1 MSSVFLDLPR
11 STWIASNDLAFA
23 IRDNYPV
30 TEGHTLVITSRLVE
44 TWFEATADEQR
55 AVLALVAEV
64 KASLDRDLHP
74 DGYNVGFNAGEAA
87 GQTVPH
93 LHMHVIPRY
102 DGDTDDPRGGVR
114 HVLPSRGNYKRVAA
128 DWKKP
133 PGPARTRPRRP
144 VSLTTG
150 SPGPQ
155 LDDFLGALFQRAER
169 ATIVSAFV
177 QSSGLDILEP
187 RFEQFLRD
195 GGVLRLVTG
204 DYLHITQ
211 ADALQRL
218 LDLQARTLAYAA
230 VDEPDETPLAGSFS
244 VCVVE
249 AERLKRSFHP
259 KAWLFAWGNEPEEGV
274 AYVGSSNLSRS
285 ALRHGV
291 EWNLRVERNLD
302 PTAWD
307 GVAEAAD
314 ALFDSSRPLDAAW
327 LADYRVRA
335 KRAERP
341 LPLGDIEDDA
351 GPAPEPRDVQVEALS
366 ALRTSRAAG
375 EQRALVVLAT
385 GLGKTFLAAFDVQQF
400 AEAHGRTPR
409 VLLLAHRR
417 ELLTQAARTFRQVLP
432 DSTFSWCV
440 GSASDLGGDVVF
452 ASVQKLSRPRTLDGI
467 VPDHFEYVIVDEVH
481 HAAAASYR
489 RILDALQP
497 TFLLGLTATPDR
509 ADEADVLGLF
519 DDHLPYRADLA
530 EGVSRGLLVPFAYQG
545 LRDTVDYAPIPW
557 RSGRFDPAA
566 LSEAVQTQKR
576 METLWEAWQQLPG
589 SRTLVFCASIS
600 HADFVR
606 GWLKDRGVR
615 IEAVHSGRDSF
626 DRTDGLR
633 LLEAGEFDAL
643 CTVDLF
649 NEGIDCKPID
659 RVVMLRPTESPVVF
673 LQQLGRGLRIA
684 EGKDVLQV
692 VDFVGNHKVFL
703 NRLRTLLSLG
713 GERGDLRAWLE
724 GKASANLPDGCS
736 IEVELEAKDLLKK
749 LLPASS
755 KNELVRVYCE
765 LRESR
770 EQRPTA
776 GELQRMGLTPA
787 SVRNAHNS
795 WFGFVMYQ
803 GDLSA
808 RESVAFDRGERWLA
822 HLERTPMTKCFKM
835 VVLEVLVAAG
845 RLRAGMALDELARR
859 SHSYLRRSPE
869 LLADLDGVKALDD
882 PRDPSP
888 DVWLRYWKTN
898 PIAAWTR
905 ADKGGRA
912 WFAVEDERL
921 VPRLPFS
928 AEGTAADALVAMT
941 AELVDWQLARYR
953 KRRRNASQVE
963 ESGGVS
969 SFRIKVLTNGRDP
982 ILHFGSRKDRDL
994 LPRGETD
1001 VRLRDGSVWQ
1011 FKFVKIACNVARPV
1025 GLQRNQLGDLLRRW
1039 FGPEAGRAGTDF
1051 HVEFRRSPD
1060 GWWAEPVGSNVIALP
1075 TRGRVVAYPSLRAA
1089 AGVVLDDGDLQGD
1102 GVEADEVRLPIGRAD
1117 PNVFAVRATGDSMD
1131 GGKTPIRDGDW
1142 VLMKWARGKGL
1153 GAVRGRVALV
1163 GVGDSTEDRQFLL
1176 KRVVETERGQ
1186 ALRSENRDYAELPT
1200 TPQTQVVALQQG
1212 VVRPEDL
1219 APAEGAVI
1227 ADGDLPGAFG
1237 LGERPAA
1244 PWSRVDGHLFV
1255 FVSEPGVLAAPDRMR
1270 FEAAGHRPGETA
1282 FVITRRDDGSW
1293 RYAGVARWLID
1304 EGLWA
1309 LPTVDFATWRAL
1321 GKGRLASRRLA
1332 PEWEERARGLA
1343 RALADRAGEW
1353 VDGRGKRCRIVGA
1366 SARGGLRIDGGSDG
1380 FAERTV
1386 SVVDLAWVLM
1396 AQAEGGRTGGV
1407 LDETAV
1413 NRLRYLDGTPKGS
1426 TRWIDTGWALVLMAG
1441 SG

>member
-1 MSSVFLDLPR
+1 MSVFLDLPP
-11 STWIASNDLAFA
+11 STWVASNDLAFA

-30 TEGHTLVITSRLVE
+30 TEGHTLVITRRLVA
-44 TWFEATADEQR
+44 TWFDATPDEQR
-55 AVLALVAEV
+55 AVLALMDEV
-64 KASLDRDLHP
+64 KSGLDRTLKP

-93 LHMHVIPRY
+93 LHVHVIPRY
-102 DGDTDDPRGGVR
+102 AGDMDDPRGGVR
-114 HVLPSRGNYKRVAA
+114 HVLPARGNYKRIAA
-128 DWKKP
+128 DWRNP
-133 PGPARTRPRRP
+133 PGPSSRSHRVEP
-144 VSLTTG
+144 LTTG
-150 SPGPQ
+150 APGPR
-155 LDDFLGALFQRAER
+155 LGDYLGALFRSADE
-169 ATIVSAFV
+169 ATVVSAFV
-177 QSSGLDILEP
+177 QNSGLDVLEP
-187 RFEQFLRD
+187 TFEQFLRH
-195 GGVLRLVTG
+195 GGRLRLITG

-218 LDLQARTLAYAA
+218 LDLQSRTSAYAA
-230 VDEPDETPLAGSFS
+230 ADESDEAPLSGTFEVA
-244 VCVVE
+244 VVE

-259 KAWLFAWGNEPEEGV
+259 KAWVFAWGTDPRDGI

-285 ALRHGV
+285 ALGHGV
-291 EWNLRVERNLD
+291 EWNLRVERRLD
-302 PTAWD
+302 PAAWD
-307 GVAEAAD
+307 RVAAA
-314 ALFDSSRPLDAAW
+314 AEQLRSSSRALDAAW
-327 LADYRVRA
+327 LDAYRVRA
-335 KRAERP
+335 RRAERP
-341 LPLGDIEDDA
+341 LPIGEVEDE
-351 GPAPEPRDVQVEALS
+351 GGLPPEPRDVQVEALA
-366 ALRTSRAAG
+366 ALRESRESG

-385 GLGKTFLAAFDVQQF
+385 GLGKTFLAAFDVAAF
-400 AEAHGRTPR
+400 AATVGRMPR

-417 ELLTQAARTFRQVLP
+417 ELLTQAAGTFRRVLP
-432 DSTFSWCV
+432 DARFSWCV
-440 GSASDLGGDVVF
+440 GGASDLSGDVVF
-452 ASVQKLSRPRTLDGI
+452 ASVQKLSRPRMLAGLT
-467 VPDHFEYVIVDEVH
+467 PDWFDYVIVDEVH
-481 HAAAASYR
+481 HAAADSYR
-489 RILDALQP
+489 RILDVLDPA
-497 TFLLGLTATPDR
+497 FLLGLTATPDR
-509 ADEADVLGLF
+509 ADEADILGIF

-530 EGVSRGLLVPFAYQG
+530 DGVARHLLVPFAYEG
-545 LRDTVDYAPIPW
+545 LRDSVDYAPIPW

-566 LSEAVQTQKR
+566 LSAAVQTQQR
-576 METLWEAWQQLPG
+576 METLWDAWQRLPG
-589 SRTLVFCASIS
+589 SRTLVFCASIQ

-606 GWLKDRGVR
+606 EWLAERAVR
-615 IEAVHSGRDSF
+615 IEAVHSGHDSF
-626 DRTDGLR
+626 DRSDGLR
-633 LLEAGEFDAL
+633 LLESGELDAL

-684 EGKDVLQV
+684 DGKDVLQV

-724 GKASANLPDGCS
+724 GKASPTLPEGCS

-755 KNELVRVYCE
+755 KNELVRVYRE

-776 GELQRMGLTPA
+776 GELQRMGLNPA

-795 WFGFVMYQ
+795 WFGFVMDE
-803 GDLSA
+803 GDLA
-808 RESVAFDRGERWLA
+808 PTEAAAFERGAPWLA
-822 HLERTPMTKCFKM
+822 HLERTAMTRCFKM

-845 RLRAGMALDELARR
+845 GLRDGMAVDELARR
-859 SHSYLRRSPE
+859 SHAYLRRSPE

-888 DVWLRYWKTN
+888 DVWVKYWKTN
-898 PIAAWTR
+898 PVAAWTR

-912 WFAVEDERL
+912 WFALEDERL
-921 VPRLPFS
+921 VPQFPFS
-928 AEGTAADALVAMT
+928 SEGPTADALVAMT
-941 AELVDWQLARYR
+941 TELVDWQLARYR

-1001 VRLRDGSVWQ
+1001 VRLQDGSVWQ

-1025 GLQRNQLGDLLRRW
+1025 GVQRNQLGDLLRRW
-1039 FGPEAGRAGTDF
+1039 FGPEAGKAGTDF

-1075 TRGRVVAYPSLRAA
+1075 ARGRVVAYPSLRAA
-1089 AGVVLDDGDLQGD
+1089 AGVVLAGGDLQGD
-1102 GVEADEVRLPIGRAD
+1102 GVEADEVRLPIGQAAPD
-1117 PNVFAVRATGDSMD
+1117 IFAVRATGDSMD

-1186 ALRSENRDYAELPT
+1186 ALRSENRDYPEILTTAE
-1200 TPQTQVVALQQG
+1200 TQVLALQHG

-1219 APAEGAVI
+1219 APAEGSVLPE
-1227 ADGDLPGAFG
+1227 GDLAGAFG
-1237 LGERPAA
+1237 LDERPAA

-1255 FVSEPGVLAAPDRMR
+1255 FVSEPDVLVAPDRMR

-1282 FVITRRDDGSW
+1282 FVLTSRDDGSW
-1293 RYAGVARWLID
+1293 RYAGVARWLLD
-1304 EGLWA
+1304 EGVWA
-1309 LPTVDFATWRAL
+1309 LPTVDFETWRAL
-1321 GKGRLASRRLA
+1321 GKGRSASRRLA
-1332 PEWEERARGLA
+1332 PEWEERAKELA
-1343 RALADRAGEW
+1343 GALADRAGEW
-1353 VDGRGKRCRIVGA
+1353 VDGRGKRCQIVGA
-1366 SARGGLRIDGGSDG
+1366 SARGGVRIDGGPEG

-1386 SVVDLAWVLM
+1386 SVTDLAWVLM
-1396 AQAEGGRTGGV
+1396 AQAEVGKTGGV
-1407 LDETAV
+1407 LDEAAV

-1426 TRWIDTGWALVLMAG
+1426 TRWIDTGWALVLMG
-1441 SG
+1441 